1 MFQSLLSDAPAR
13 FLTDKNSFTVPS
25 DLARHS
31 RRYHRSRITQR
42 IQPSLL
48 RTLPTLPFPT
58 AASTALRSYLCGMA
72 RSEQSNSL
80 RSFSCFTLLPSHV
93 TTPTQSTPYHQVRT
107 TVQSPQVS
115 LRPDFRTS
123 AEQSIPHH
131 TTPTPFQAAVFPA
144 FLPLGC
150 HAANSSTRMPSHAC
164 QTPIRQTK

>member
-1 MFQSLLSDAPAR
+1 MHLPA
-13 FLTDKNSFTVPS
+13 FLQIKTALPCRATWLDIRDVITA
-25 DLARHS
+25 LASHS
-31 RRYHRSRITQR
+31 ASSRACCGR
-42 IQPSLL
+42 CLML
-48 RTLPTLPFPT
+48 FPT

-72 RSEQSNSL
+72 RSEQPNSL

-93 TTPTQSTPYHQVRT
+93 ITPTQSTPYHQVRT

-123 AEQSIPHH
+123 AEQTTTHH
-131 TTPTPFQAAVFPA
+131 TNFATPFQAAVFPA

-150 HAANSSTRMPSHAC
+150 HAANSSARMPSHAC